1 MNKTHKGAT
10 LVEVLVAMTVFLIIC
25 GAIFT
30 SVIGIGKIVVKQEQ
44 TLRIGYLLS
53 DVERFYDEDATDGK
67 TEWLAKYCEYMG
79 ATLVSDG
86 VGTLYM
92 HLNGD
97 FSYDDDGEYVLT
109 ITGTQLTLRKG
120 EETLAAR
127 ALGGQ
132 NDE

>member
-67 TEWLAKYCEYMG
+67 TEWRENYLAYLG
-79 ATLVSDG
+79 APTEASAIFLDSNFTYDKSANGGLYILKFSDNT
-86 VGTLYM
+86 VTVFQ
-92 HLNGD
+92 GD
-97 FSYDDDGEYVLT
+97 TE
-109 ITGTQLTLRKG
+109 I
-120 EETLAAR
+120 AAR